1 MVCVCIKCT
10 LSSLSFSILSINLT
24 SKTLVIIIL
33 MVLLLLL
40 LSFILFVFLPF
51 FRIKANEI
59 NHVLGLI
66 IISACLLCVCTNRIS
81 QHKNTFKSESLI
93 AMILF
98 RLRFNKLKERLHI
111 VQCTFIKW
119 NVFFWLCE

>member
-1 MVCVCIKCT
+1 MCVSNALYPLC
-10 LSSLSFSILSINLT
+10 LSLSCQSIPP

-33 MVLLLLL
+33 MVLLLLLL